1 MENEKKHIDE
11 SWKDSINKTKELKDN
26 PDKPDYLVPD
36 FKFFVTTLSLQATI
50 ALGDIP
56 NPVTN
61 KAEVDLSQAK
71 LLIDTLA
78 MLKEKTA
85 GNLNTEEDSLLD
97 NMLYELRMHYIDKT
111 KEVKK

>member
-11 SWKDSINKTKELKDN
+11 SWKDAVNKEKGSEVN
-26 PDKPDYLVPD
+26 QNEPHYPEPD

-50 ALGDIP
+50 ALGNMP

-61 KAEVDLSQAK
+61 KVEVDLSQAK

-78 MLKEKTA
+78 MLKEKTT
-85 GNLNTEEDSLLD
+85 GNLSTEEDSLLD
-97 NMLYELRMHYIDKT
+97 NMLYELRMNYIEKT
-111 KEVKK
+111 KGDKK